1 MLRRVPPVHSPLSL
15 AALFRGVTAALSE
28 HAWRAARAEIDRW
41 VRETF
46 DPRAW
51 AWTDSGTTAL
61 TLALRLATA
70 ERGSRRI
77 ALPAYGCYDLAT
89 ACDGAE
95 VEVLLYD
102 LDPETLGPDWDS
114 LEWALREG
122 ARTIVVA
129 YLYGIPVDLERVRSL
144 AAAHQAVI
152 IEDAAQGIGG
162 SYAGRP
168 LGAHGDLAVL
178 SFGRGK
184 GLTAGG
190 GGALLAG
197 AAAFAAAVQK
207 LEEAGLPRAGRGVV
221 GVLKSAV
228 QWALARPSLYWIPA
242 GLPFLGLGETIY
254 RPPHAAGRMTRG
266 AVGVLAVTS
275 RLVGRESEARRT
287 RATELCRQTGAAC
300 RIPRVPSGSEPGYLR
315 FPLLPS
321 PVVRVPSLVR
331 GGQRLGL
338 SPGYPSTLAELP
350 GFRSIHG
357 PVQGAQT
364 IVRQLVT
371 SPTHSAVTGND
382 LVASVRILC
391 HPAPPPPS

>member
-1 MLRRVPPVHSPLSL
+1 MFRRVPPVHSPLSL
-15 AALFRGVTAALSE
+15 AALFRGAAATVSE
-28 HAWRAARAEIDRW
+28 RAWRAARAEIDQW

-61 TLALRLATA
+61 TLALRLAMA

-102 LDPETLGPDWDS
+102 IDPETLGPDWRS
-114 LEWALREG
+114 LEWALAQG
-122 ARTIVVA
+122 ARTIVIA

-152 IEDAAQGIGG
+152 VEDAAQGIGG

-197 AAAFAAAVQK
+197 SVAFAAPVRD
-207 LEEAGLPRAGRGVV
+207 LEEAGLPRPGRGVA

-242 GLPFLGLGETIY
+242 GLPFLGLGETVY

-266 AVGVLAVTS
+266 AAGVLAVTTT
-275 RLVGRESEARRT
+275 LVGREAEARRT
-287 RATELCRQTGAAC
+287 RAAELRRQAEVAC
-300 RIPRVPSGSEPGYLR
+300 RIPRVPSASEPGYLR
-315 FPLLPS
+315 FPLLPGPFARDS
-321 PVVRVPSLVR
+321 ALVR
-331 GGQRLGL
+331 GGHRLGL
-338 SPGYPSTLAELP
+338 SHGYPSTLAELP
-350 GFRSIHG
+350 GFRSLHE
-357 PVQGAQT
+357 PVPGAQT

-382 LVASVRILC
+382 LVASARVLC
-391 HPAPPPPS
+391 PPVPPPPS